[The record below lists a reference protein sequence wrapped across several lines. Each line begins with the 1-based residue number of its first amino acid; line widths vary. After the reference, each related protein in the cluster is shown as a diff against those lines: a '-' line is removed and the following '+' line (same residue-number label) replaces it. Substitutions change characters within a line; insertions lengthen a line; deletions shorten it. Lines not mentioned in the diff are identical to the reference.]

1 MNRIYL
7 IGMPGSGKS
16 TVGRLLAKRL
26 GYQFIDLDGMIE
38 KNALMFID
46 ELFEKYGEAK
56 FRELETESLKNLPD
70 GNLVISCGGG
80 IVTKKEN
87 KLLMT
92 GYTIYLDTEI
102 EIIRQRLKEDYVRPL
117 LMKKSL
123 DTLYQERYLK
133 YLDFSDLMVSNDHTP
148 EKTVDMIME
157 HLKEDQR

>member
-1 MNRIYL
+1 MKRIFL

-26 GYQFIDLDGMIE
+26 NYQFIDLDGMIE

-56 FRELETESLKNLPD
+56 FRELETESLKNLPE
-70 GNLVISCGGG
+70 GNLVVSCGGG

-87 KLLMT
+87 KALMN
-92 GYTIYLDTEI
+92 GFKIYLDTEI
-102 EIIRQRLKEDYVRPL
+102 EIIRERLKEDYIRPL
-117 LMKKSL
+117 LLKKSL

-133 YLDFSDLMVSNDHTP
+133 YLDFSDLMISNDYTP
-148 EKTVDMIME
+148 EKTVEMIIE
-157 HLKEDQR
+157 HLKEV